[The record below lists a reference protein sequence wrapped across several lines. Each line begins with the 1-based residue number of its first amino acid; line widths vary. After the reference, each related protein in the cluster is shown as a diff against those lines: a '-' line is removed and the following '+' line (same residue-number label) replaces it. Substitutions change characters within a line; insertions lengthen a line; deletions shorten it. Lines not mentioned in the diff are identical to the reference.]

1 MPPAELAD
9 RAEVGRIARHDHHEV
24 RPLHRRP
31 GDPPRRVEAA
41 RIAVQKQRR
50 HHPRVKRRLPQ
61 PAPVAAAHRG
71 KVKLL
76 SNQRHDQPR
85 QMLLGHVVLHARRQ
99 KLRFIDLPG
108 TKVLAHGYATNQT
121 RPNLTSDFSD
131 RLLGAIETEQRT
143 HLRWTLTIALALAG
157 LIATSG
163 AFLMTRVDRVE
174 DRLSKLETSVNEL
187 PGKLSGSLAQI
198 NQTLFQAITASKQTS
213 PQVILLPAPSPT
225 DQ

>member
-131 RLLGAIETEQRT
+131 RLLATALFVARVARLAWKAGGRPSHDGVTESRT
-143 HLRWTLTIALALAG
+143 G
-157 LIATSG
+157 L
-163 AFLMTRVDRVE
+163 
-174 DRLSKLETSVNEL
+174 
-187 PGKLSGSLAQI
+187 
-198 NQTLFQAITASKQTS
+198 
-213 PQVILLPAPSPT
+213 APSIKEKRPWIIMPESTCHWNARACAWSMPT
-225 DQ
+225 ARSSARPRWQANRRR

>member
-85 QMLLGHVVLHARRQ
+85 KMLLGHVVLHARRQ

-131 RLLGAIETEQRT
+131 RLLGLE
-143 HLRWTLTIALALAG
+143 WTQWI
-157 LIATSG
+157 
-163 AFLMTRVDRVE
+163 M
-174 DRLSKLETSVNEL
+174 LSLSRFVPRSLNT
-187 PGKLSGSLAQI
+187 PGKWLFAVSRNLNRVWRRARRRNHPARPTFRGSQMILRPLGTRLA
-198 NQTLFQAITASKQTS
+198 S
-213 PQVILLPAPSPT
+213 P
-225 DQ
+225 